1 MNAPTKSDRRLVTPT
16 LFRIGLFAVAL
27 SLAAYIPYKYA
38 TELHA
43 ITGLY
48 AFLFPFSAVL
58 AVAGIVLALR
68 PKSACDCTTMTR
80 VGMGG
85 VAVLWLATGV
95 MCGGSLAQSVA
106 AAPVS
111 GLFATFHMAVQH
123 IFLSASVFAF
133 ALAPHWMARKLGVQV
148 PSHPA
153 RDVANQGKLAP
164 GNL

>member
-1 MNAPTKSDRRLVTPT
+1 MQVSVNSDRNAVIWTI
-16 LFRIGLFAVAL
+16 FRIGLFAAAM

-48 AFLFPFSAVL
+48 AFLFPFSAIL
-58 AVAGIVLALR
+58 AVAGIVLSLR
-68 PKSACDCTTMTR
+68 PKSACDCSTMTR
-80 VGMGG
+80 VGMGS

-95 MCGGSLAQSVA
+95 MCGGSLAESVA

-111 GLFATFHMAVQH
+111 GLFATFHMVVQH

-133 ALAPHWMARKLGVQV
+133 AVAPHWMARKLGVQV
-148 PSHPA
+148 QPCTA
-153 RDVANQGKLAP
+153 RDVIDQRKLAP
-164 GNL
+164 GNR